1 MKPILLIVLCFAAVF
16 PGCALQDDVNLL
28 HNRMMSL
35 ERRVASLDS
44 RTADMEKQSAGIKI
58 KLEDYSQVRQTEEQ
72 KIKNSAASIN
82 ASIEGVREELRDTA
96 GRLDGLEYHL
106 KKEAGAY
113 AEFRAETEALN
124 KALAKNE
131 ERIAQLEQYLNLE
144 KSSVA
149 SDAAAAPPASAPA
162 PAVLTEDQRY
172 QKAKQ
177 AFDAGDYET
186 ARDGFAALLKRYPKS
201 KNADNAQFWI
211 GEIYYREKWYEKA
224 ILEYQKVVEK
234 YPKGN
239 KVAAALLKQGFS
251 FSSLKDKANAR
262 LILKE
267 LIRKY
272 PDSKEAKIARKKLQG
287 I

>member
-28 HNRMMSL
+28 HNRLMSL
-35 ERRVASLDS
+35 ERRIASLDS

-96 GRLDGLEYHL
+96 GRLDGLEYNL

-131 ERIAQLEQYLNLE
+131 ERIVQLEQYLNLE
-144 KSSVA
+144 KSSVEP
-149 SDAAAAPPASAPA
+149 DAPAAPPA

-177 AFDAGDYET
+177 AFDAGEYET

-201 KNADNAQFWI
+201 KHADNAQFWI

-272 PDSKEAKIARKKLQG
+272 PDSKEAQIARKKLQG